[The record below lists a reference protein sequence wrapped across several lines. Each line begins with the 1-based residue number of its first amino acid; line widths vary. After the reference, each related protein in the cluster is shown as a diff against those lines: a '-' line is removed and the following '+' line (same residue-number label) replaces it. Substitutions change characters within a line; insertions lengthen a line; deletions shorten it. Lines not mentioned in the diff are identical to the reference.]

1 MKILSWS
8 QKNDPARI
16 VVENFAIR
24 IKIFLMVLNYQKSGF
39 TSKWM
44 HFAAPGKNEKLSDI
58 DKNI

>member
-1 MKILSWS
+1 MTILSWS

-39 TSKWM
+39 TSKSTVWL
-44 HFAAPGKNEKLSDI
+44 EL
-58 DKNI
+58 NICIR